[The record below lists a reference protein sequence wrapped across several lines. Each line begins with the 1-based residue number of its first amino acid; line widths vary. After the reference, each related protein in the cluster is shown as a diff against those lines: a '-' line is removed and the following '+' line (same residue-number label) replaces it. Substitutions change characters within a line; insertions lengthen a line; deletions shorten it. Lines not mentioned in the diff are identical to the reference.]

1 MGRGEID
8 VWVVGV
14 VSAAPLAVGVV
25 GGGELGKV
33 PLGEGVDSRAEHAD
47 DDEEEEDETAAVGA

>member
-1 MGRGEID
+1 M
-8 VWVVGV
+8 VGV